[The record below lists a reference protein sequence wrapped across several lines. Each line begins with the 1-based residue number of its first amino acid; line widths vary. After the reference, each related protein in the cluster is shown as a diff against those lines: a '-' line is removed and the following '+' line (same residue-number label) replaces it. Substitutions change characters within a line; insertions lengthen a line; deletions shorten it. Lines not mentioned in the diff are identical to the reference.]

1 MQKNPFQQKSDRYVV
16 KPHISS
22 NDAKTNVAKDLLKIY
37 IGYWGTFIF
46 WLVVSLKFI
55 PMTFYLGALMW
66 ILGGVSAMKLPQE
79 AAKIAN
85 KTRFTMLSYLSGLL
99 ALRLI
104 MYIILKTPTEIWAQT
119 LMASAPEALV
129 TSVCGFISMSFI
141 ISMFMGFASYVS
153 YIFQLFTFHK
163 TTKTVDTH
171 MSNIM
176 RKGKGGS
183 N

>member
-1 MQKNPFQQKSDRYVV
+1 MQKNPFQQKNDKYIV

-22 NDAKTNVAKDLLKIY
+22 NDAKNLIAKDLLKIY
-37 IGYWGTFIF
+37 LGYWGTFIY

-55 PMTFYLGALMW
+55 PMTFYLGAAMW

-85 KTRFTMLSYLSGLL
+85 KTRFTMLSYLSGLI

-119 LMASAPEALV
+119 LMATAPEALV
-129 TSVCGFISMSFI
+129 TSVCGFISMTFI

-163 TTKTVDTH
+163 TTKTVDEH
-171 MSNIM
+171 MTNIM
-176 RKGKGGS
+176 RKGGS
-183 N
+183 K

>member
-1 MQKNPFQQKSDRYVV
+1 MQKNPFLNKSDKYIV

-22 NDAKTNVAKDLLKIY
+22 NDAKESIAKDLLKVY
-37 IGYWGTFIF
+37 IGYWGTFAF

-79 AAKIAN
+79 APKIAN
-85 KTRFTMLSYLSGLL
+85 KTRTTVLSYLAGLL

-104 MYIILKTPTEIWAQT
+104 MYIILKTPSEIWAQT

-129 TSVCGFISMSFI
+129 TSVCGFISMTFI
-141 ISMFMGFASYVS
+141 ISMFMGFVSYVS
-153 YIFQLFTFHK
+153 YIFQLFTFHR

-171 MSNIM
+171 MTNIM
-176 RKGKGGS
+176 RKGGS
-183 N
+183 R